1 MAKNLN
7 QMTPVDELM
16 MRLFHPPRVLVV
28 EDSLAPVEVLLHR
41 GYECTVDTARTG
53 EQAVKLLAAQK
64 HDLVLIDLALLN
76 GTSEMVLNAAQRYC
90 PDTPVVV
97 TKLDEK
103 TLETLMKKV
112 GPLTLF
118 TAPLTLDSLEHLFR
132 MFKIKARTK
141 QIAEYCQQITA
152 QPAQPSAAI
161 G

>member
-7 QMTPVDELM
+7 KMTPVDELM

-28 EDSLAPVEVLLHR
+28 EEASSPVEVLLHR

-53 EQAVKLLAAQK
+53 EDAVKLLAQCK

-76 GTSEMVLNAAQRYC
+76 GTSEMVLAAAQRYC

-118 TAPLTLDSLEHLFR
+118 TGPLTMDALEHLFR
-132 MFKIKARTK
+132 MFRIKARTK
-141 QIAEYCQQITA
+141 EIARYCQQMTT
-152 QPAQPSAAI
+152 QPVAVT